1 MGVNGNRYAA
11 AARCAHPIPRK
22 ITDVQGPVRHA
33 AQPQAAWPGCVRALL
48 PGDAAG
54 ARLCRTPDV
63 QPDAF
68 RLVGQNGRTIHL
80 HNAYHAYTHADW
92 RRRDEALHSYVAAF
106 LNEQE
111 ESRQQRSF
119 EELRAT
125 LMPVIR
131 NRGMF
136 EDLRLEQQCEKG
148 MDVPFPYDC
157 RDIGEDCVEL
167 LALDLP
173 DSTSTLIAGPRPEW
187 GISLDEGLAIARDNL
202 RDVTEDRFAEAAP
215 GVFRGAWDDAYD
227 TSRALLPD
235 VLHRAPVAGRPVFML
250 PTRDCLLVVGERDNV
265 AMALMLE
272 LSLKAAEHGRCISW
286 LAFTYDDARRIVPFA
301 LTAPEHRQRQ
311 ADLRRMLDTPAY
323 AGQKALLDK
332 LHEANDVDV
341 FVASFNV
348 YQDRND
354 STRQV
359 SVGTWTEG
367 VHTLLPRTDHI
378 AFVVSREDGEADV
391 TVAEWEPAFALL
403 GDLMELQPTLYPPRY
418 RVRSFPSAEQLR
430 QLPPV

>member
-1 MGVNGNRYAA
+1 MFNGLFDKLFNRK
-11 AARCAHPIPRK
+11 PPS
-22 ITDVQGPVRHA
+22 P
-33 AQPQAAWPGCVRALL
+33 
-48 PGDAAG
+48 DAF
-54 ARLCRTPDV
+54 ARLFLETLQARGYAEPLTYRPDE
-63 QPDAF
+63 F
-68 RLVGQNGRTIHL
+68 RLVGQSGCTIHL
-80 HNAYHAYTHADW
+80 HNAYRSYTQADR

-106 LNEQE
+106 LDDQE

-148 MDVPFPYDC
+148 MDVPFPYAC
-157 RDIGEDCVEL
+157 RDIAEDCVEL

-173 DSTSTLIAGPRPEW
+173 DSTSTLIGGPRPEW
-187 GISLDEGLAIARDNL
+187 GISLDEGLSIARDNL
-202 RDVTEDRFAEAAP
+202 RDVTEDRFAEVAP
-215 GVFRGAWDDAYD
+215 GVFRGAWHDAYD

-250 PTRDCLLVVGERDNV
+250 PTRDCLLVVGDRDTA
-265 AMALMLE
+265 AMAAMLE
-272 LSLKAAEHGRCISW
+272 LSLEAIEHGRCISW
-286 LAFTYDDARRIVPFA
+286 LVFTYDDARRIVPFA
-301 LTAPEHRQRQ
+301 LPAPALRQRQ
-311 ADLRRMLDTPAY
+311 ADLRRMLDTQAY
-323 AGQKALLDK
+323 AGQKVLLDK

-341 FVASFNV
+341 FVASFHV

-359 SVGTWTEG
+359 SVGTWTDG
-367 VHTLLPRTDHI
+367 VDTLLPRTDHI
-378 AFVVSREDGEADV
+378 AFVVPRDDGEADV
-391 TVAEWEPAFALL
+391 TIAEWEPAVALL
-403 GDLMELQPTLYPPRY
+403 GDMMELQPSLYPPRY
-418 RVRSFPSAEQLR
+418 RVRTFPSAERLR

>member
-1 MGVNGNRYAA
+1 MFNGLFDTLFNRK
-11 AARCAHPIPRK
+11 PP
-22 ITDVQGPVRHA
+22 GP
-33 AQPQAAWPGCVRALL
+33 
-48 PGDAAG
+48 DAF
-54 ARLCRTPDV
+54 ARLFLETLQARGYAEPLTY

-80 HNAYHAYTHADW
+80 HNAYHAYTHADR

-148 MDVPFPYDC
+148 MDVPFPYAC

-187 GISLDEGLAIARDNL
+187 GISLDESLAIARDNL
-202 RDVTEDRFAEAAP
+202 RDATEDRFAEVAP
-215 GVFRGAWDDAYD
+215 GVFRGAWYDAYD

-235 VLHRAPVAGRPVFML
+235 VLHRAPVAGCPVFML

-272 LSLKAAEHGRCISW
+272 LSLQAAEHGRCISW

-348 YQDRND
+348 YQDRHD

-367 VHTLLPRTDHI
+367 VDTLLPRTDHI
-378 AFVVSREDGEADV
+378 AFVVPREDGEADV

-403 GDLMELQPTLYPPRY
+403 GALMERQPTLYPPRY